1 MSQSLRLSQRAANM
15 PASPIRRLAPLA
27 AAARKAGKSIYAL
40 NIGQPDIPT
49 PRPILD
55 RLRSYDAAN
64 VPYGPSQGLPE
75 FMEALRGYYAG
86 VGLELGS
93 EDIFVTAGGSEAV
106 LFTLGALCDPGDQ
119 VLVFEPFYT
128 NYNGFAALIGVELT
142 PVTTR
147 AEDGYH
153 LPARA
158 AIEARLSPRTR
169 AIMIC
174 SPNNPTGTVYT
185 DAELELL
192 AAVCRERGLYLVADE
207 VYREFVYDRRTTRS
221 ALTLPGLDQQVIV
234 CDSVSKRYSLCGA
247 RVGNIVSR
255 NRGFMDAVLR
265 FGQARLCP
273 PTLGQYACAALTQVP
288 PGYIAGVIAEY
299 QRRRDVVVDALSAV
313 PGVVVRRPE
322 GAFYVCARLP
332 VDDANA
338 FAEFLLR
345 DFQLHGETV
354 MVAPADGFYAT
365 PGLGRD
371 EVRIAY
377 VLEEPKLRRAMEIF
391 SAALAAYPG
400 RVAGAV
406 RG

>member
-1 MSQSLRLSQRAANM
+1 MSSSFRLSQRAQNM

-55 RLRSYDAAN
+55 RLRSYAAAN

-75 FMEALRGYYAG
+75 FIEALRGYYAG
-86 VGLELGS
+86 VGVPLEPH
-93 EDIFVTAGGSEAV
+93 EIFVTSGGSEAV

-119 VLVFEPFYT
+119 VVVFEPFYT
-128 NYNGFAALIGVELT
+128 NYNGFAAMMGVELV

-153 LPARA
+153 LPSRA
-158 AIEARLSPRTR
+158 AIEAKLGPRTR
-169 AIMIC
+169 AVMIC

-192 AAVCRERGLYLVADE
+192 GAICRERGLYLVADE
-207 VYREFVYDRRTTRS
+207 VYREFVYDRHTTRS
-221 ALTLPGLDQQVIV
+221 ALTLPGLDPLVIV
-234 CDSVSKRYSLCGA
+234 CDSVSKRYSLCGV

-255 NRGFMDAVLR
+255 NRAFMDAVLR

-273 PTLGQYACAALTQVP
+273 PTLGQYACTALTEVP
-288 PGYIAGVIAEY
+288 ASYIQGVIAEY
-299 QRRRDVVVDALSAV
+299 QRRRDVVYDALAAV

-322 GAFYVCARLP
+322 GAFYLCARLP
-332 VDDANA
+332 VDDTNA

-345 DFQLHGETV
+345 DFELGGETV

-377 VLEEPKLRRAMEIF
+377 VLEEPKLRRAMQVF
-391 SAALAAYPG
+391 GAALAAYPG
-400 RVAGAV
+400 KVAGAA